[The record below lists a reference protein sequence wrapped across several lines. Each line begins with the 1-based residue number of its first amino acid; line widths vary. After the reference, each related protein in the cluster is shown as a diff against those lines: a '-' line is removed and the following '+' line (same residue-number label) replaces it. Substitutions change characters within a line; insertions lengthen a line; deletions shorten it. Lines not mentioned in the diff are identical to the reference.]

1 MKKLTKEIKNHWQL
15 FLLVVPSLIYL
26 IIFCYIP
33 IVGIIIA
40 FKEYDPVLGIFGSPT
55 IGFQKFEMF
64 FDSYYFW
71 TTIKNTLW
79 ISIGSLIVNSIF
91 PVILALLINEVPNAK
106 FKKFVQTVSY
116 APYFISL
123 VVLVGMFNM
132 FLNSEGLM
140 NDMITS
146 LFNIDPID
154 FLGDPKYFRWIYI
167 FTGLWQGIGWWSI
180 IYVGALSNVDIA
192 LHEAAT
198 MDGASRLQRI
208 MHINLPAI
216 KPTFIIMLIMSFGSL
231 MSVGFEKVYLMQNP
245 ANLEVSEIIATY
257 SYKVSFLTVKDFSFG
272 TAVGLFNTV
281 VNLVLLVT
289 ANYVSNKVNNEG
301 LF

>member
-1 MKKLTKEIKNHWQL
+1 MKKLAKEIKNHWQL
-15 FLLVVPSLIYL
+15 FLLVIPALIYL

-33 IVGIIIA
+33 IAGIIIA

-55 IGFQKFEMF
+55 VGFQKFEMF

-71 TTIKNTLW
+71 TTIKNTLL

-91 PVILALLINEVPNAK
+91 PVVLALLINEVPNAK

-140 NDMITS
+140 NDLITS
-146 LFNIDPID
+146 LFNVDPVD

-180 IYVGALSNVDIA
+180 IYVGALSNVDIS

-208 MHINLPAI
+208 IHINLPAI

>member
-1 MKKLTKEIKNHWQL
+1 MKKLAKEIKNHWQL
-15 FLLVVPSLIYL
+15 FLLVIPALIYL

-33 IVGIIIA
+33 IAGIIIA

-55 IGFQKFEMF
+55 VGFQKFEMF

-71 TTIKNTLW
+71 TTIKNTLL

-91 PVILALLINEVPNAK
+91 PVVLALLINEVPNAK

-140 NDMITS
+140 NDLITS
-146 LFNIDPID
+146 LFNVDPVD

-180 IYVGALSNVDIA
+180 IYVGALSNVDIS

-208 MHINLPAI
+208 IHINLPAI

-281 VNLVLLVT
+281 VNLVLLIT

>member
-55 IGFQKFEMF
+55 VGFQKFEMF